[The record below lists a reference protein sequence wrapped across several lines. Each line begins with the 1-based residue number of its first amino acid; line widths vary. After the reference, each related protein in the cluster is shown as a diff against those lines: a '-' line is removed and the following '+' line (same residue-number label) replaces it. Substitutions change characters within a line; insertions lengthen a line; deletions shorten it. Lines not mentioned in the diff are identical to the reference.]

1 MNMKE
6 LAAQMNAMTALMAK
20 QTEQLAAL
28 SAENKRL
35 AEAAARPVRTPDPMV
50 IVIDRLAPSESGK
63 PRVRARIGNTSNA
76 PIVINPGEE
85 VSFFVNGEFAKPIDG
100 GTRNGFYC
108 APMTGERA
116 VQPIRRPAAA
126 TPAAE
131 TPATA
136 APAART
142 DLADVKW

>member
-1 MNMKE
+1 MKNAE
-6 LAAQMNAMTALMAK
+6 LIALLTAM
-20 QTEQLAAL
+20 QTKMDAMEAAL
-28 SAENKRL
+28 KTAQDT
-35 AEAAARPVRTPDPMV
+35 AARAVRTPDPMV

-131 TPATA
+131 TPAPA

-142 DLADVKW
+142 DTADLKW

>member
-1 MNMKE
+1 
-6 LAAQMNAMTALMAK
+6 
-20 QTEQLAAL
+20 
-28 SAENKRL
+28 
-35 AEAAARPVRTPDPMV
+35 MV

-63 PRVRARIGNTSNA
+63 PRVRARIGNTSNE

>member
-1 MNMKE
+1 MKNAE
-6 LAAQMNAMTALMAK
+6 LIAVLTAM
-20 QTEQLAAL
+20 QTKMDAMEAAL
-28 SAENKRL
+28 KTAQ
-35 AEAAARPVRTPDPMV
+35 EAAARAVRTPDPMV
-50 IVIDRLAPSESGK
+50 LVIDRLAPSESGK

-100 GTRNGFYC
+100 GTRIGFYC

-126 TPAAE
+126 PAAVTPA
-131 TPATA
+131 PA

>member
-1 MNMKE
+1 MK
-6 LAAQMNAMTALMAK
+6 NAEMIALMTAMKTKMDAM
-20 QTEQLAAL
+20 EAAL
-28 SAENKRL
+28 KTAQET
-35 AEAAARPVRTPDPMV
+35 AARAVRTPDPMV
-50 IVIDRLAPSESGK
+50 LVIDRLAPSESGK

-131 TPATA
+131 TPAPA
-136 APAART
+136 APAARPE
-142 DLADVKW
+142 LGEVKW